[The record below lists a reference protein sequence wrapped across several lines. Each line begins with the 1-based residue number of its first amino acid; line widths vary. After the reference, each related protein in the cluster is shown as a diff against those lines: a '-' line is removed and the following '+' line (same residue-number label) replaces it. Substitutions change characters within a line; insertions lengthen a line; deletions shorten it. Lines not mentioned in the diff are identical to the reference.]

1 MSIENS
7 PQNLNDTI
15 DIAADAEYLKVTS
28 NVGDVKLN
36 SYNEIELQPKGTI
49 FGARIKVEEDG
60 NVTPAL
66 TFDTKKLWDKNE
78 RFDSKDTVDKALE
91 DFWDNQNV

>member
-36 SYNEIELQPKGTI
+36 SSNEIELQPKGTI
-49 FGARIKVEEDG
+49 FGARIKAEETG
-60 NVTPAL
+60 TITPTL
-66 TFDTKKLWDKNE
+66 TFDTKKLWNKNE

>member
-49 FGARIKVEEDG
+49 FGARIKAEENG
-60 NVTPAL
+60 TITPSL
-66 TFDTKKLWDKNE
+66 TFDTKKLWTKNE
-78 RFDSKDTVDKALE
+78 KFNPKDIVDQALT
-91 DFWDNQNV
+91 DFLDNQNV